1 MPPIEPP
8 DLDAP
13 GFKAD
18 PFPFYA
24 RLRAE
29 APVYRVQLPDKQ
41 RPWLITRY
49 DDVVSVLKDPR
60 FARDRM
66 SAMTPEQRKK
76 MPLIAKL
83 FEPLSRS
90 MLGRDP
96 PDHTRLRALVHQVF
110 TPRFVEQLRGRV
122 QEVADQLLAEIQRQG
137 SVDLLTAYALPLPLT
152 VIAEML
158 GVPLKDR
165 RKFQRWADGLT
176 ASASLLDAI
185 RLIPSLWMLTRYTR
199 KFIEERRA
207 SPRNDLI
214 SALVQ
219 AEASG
224 EKLNAEELLG
234 TVFLLLVAGY
244 KTTVNLIANGAHIL
258 LQNPGQLERLRA
270 DPALIAPAVEEIL
283 RYTSPVDMTAERV
296 AREDV
301 DVAGTRV
308 SRGELVLAVLASANR
323 DEQQFAAPDVLDIAR
338 EPNKH
343 VAFGS
348 SIHFCLGAHL
358 ARLEGQVALQAL
370 FQRMPH
376 LRFAKP
382 PESLRWRARLNVR
395 GLEELPVAVTP
406 R

>member
-1 MPPIEPP
+1 MPPIDPP
-8 DLDAP
+8 DLASP
-13 GFKAD
+13 GFKAN
-18 PFPFYA
+18 PFPLYA

-41 RPWLITRY
+41 RPWLVTRY

-60 FARDRM
+60 FGRDRM
-66 SAMTPEQRKK
+66 GAMTPEQRKK
-76 MPLIAKL
+76 MPLIARL
-83 FEPLSRS
+83 YEPLSRS

-96 PDHTRLRALVHQVF
+96 PDHTRLRALVHQAF
-110 TPRFVEQLRGRV
+110 TPRFIEQLRGRIQELADELLTAV
-122 QEVADQLLAEIQRQG
+122 QRKG

-152 VIAEML
+152 VISEML
-158 GVPLKDR
+158 GVPPKDR
-165 RKFQRWADGLT
+165 RKFQRWADALT
-176 ASASLLDAI
+176 ANASLFGAI
-185 RLIPSLWMLTRYTR
+185 RLIPVLSLLTRYTR
-199 KFIEERRA
+199 KFIEERRS
-207 SPRNDLI
+207 SPGNDLI

-219 AEASG
+219 AEESG
-224 EKLNAEELLG
+224 ETLNAEELLG

-244 KTTVNLIANGAHIL
+244 KTTVNLIANGAHAL
-258 LQNPGQLERLRA
+258 LQEPGQLERLRA
-270 DPALIAPAVEEIL
+270 DPALITSAVEEIL

-301 DVAGTRV
+301 EVAGTRI
-308 SRGELVLAVLASANR
+308 SRGEMVLAVLASANR
-323 DEQQFAAPDVLDIAR
+323 DEQQFANPDVLDVAR

-358 ARLEGQVALQAL
+358 ARLEGQIALQAL

-382 PESLRWRARLNVR
+382 PESLRWRARLNMR
-395 GLEELPVAVTP
+395 GLEELPVTVKP
-406 R
+406 P